1 MPKFLPTSKLKWID
15 PKEFDLNKWTKN
27 SSKECVLE
35 VCLEYPKQNN
45 YPWDPDKI
53 EIKREMLPEYRLK
66 IADLCNVPSGNA
78 KKLLPNFSDKEKYV
92 IDYRNLQL
100 YLRVGLN

>member
-1 MPKFLPTSKLKWID
+1 MNKYTS
-15 PKEFDLNKWTKN
+15 N
-27 SSKECVLE
+27 SSKGCFLE
-35 VCLEYPKQNN
+35 VDLEYSKELRELHNH
-45 YPWDPDKI
+45 YPLAPDKI

>member
-1 MPKFLPTSKLKWID
+1 
-15 PKEFDLNKWTKN
+15 
-27 SSKECVLE
+27 
-35 VCLEYPKQNN
+35 
-45 YPWDPDKI
+45 
-53 EIKREMLPEYRLK
+53 MLPEYRLK